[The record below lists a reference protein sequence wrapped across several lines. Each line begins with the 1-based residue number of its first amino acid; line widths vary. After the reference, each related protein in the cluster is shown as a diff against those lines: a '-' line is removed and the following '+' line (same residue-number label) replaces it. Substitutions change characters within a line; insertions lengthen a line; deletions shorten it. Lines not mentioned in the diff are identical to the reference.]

1 MADLKPCPFCGD
13 EATAH
18 TWEDT
23 SGEQLF
29 AGAYCVGCG
38 ASCEKEVFADEDSA
52 SLLAKMI
59 AAWNRRYPSEDMTET
74 KKLGGR
80 E

>member
-1 MADLKPCPFCGD
+1 MTDLKPCPFCGD
-13 EATAH
+13 KATAH

-38 ASCEKEVFADEDSA
+38 ASCETAVFADEDPASA
-52 SLLAKMI
+52 LAGMI
-59 AAWNRRYPSEDMTET
+59 AAWNRRYTPDALSKI
-74 KKLGGR
+74 KKLGC